1 MRVLPKIIKDIEDK
15 IIFSAMEAFGEY
27 GYAKS
32 DMKKIASGAGI
43 AVGTLYNYFPN
54 KKELFKKVFS
64 KSWEMTVETLDGVCA
79 ESGSNIEKIERFIT
93 VVYDDV
99 TARRGLG
106 KELIRADVLPVD
118 FRKDIRNMIFGRL
131 DSLFE
136 SYLKESGIAIETS
149 KRWRLS
155 DSLISTLMCM
165 HRAYPGE
172 RDENIEFVFEM
183 VKRYLG

>member
-1 MRVLPKIIKDIEDK
+1 MKALPKIIKDIEDK
-15 IIFSAMEAFGEY
+15 ILFSAIEAFGEY

-32 DMKKIASGAGI
+32 DMKKIAAGAGI

-54 KKELFKKVFS
+54 KKELFKNVFS
-64 KSWEMTVETLDGVCA
+64 KSWEMTFEKLDEVHRGG
-79 ESGSNIEKIERFIT
+79 GSSIEKIENFIA
-93 VVYDDV
+93 VLYDDV
-99 TARRGLG
+99 TSRKGLG
-106 KELIRADVLPVD
+106 RELIRADVLPKD
-118 FRKDIRNMIFGRL
+118 FRKDIRNAIFDRL

-136 SYLKESGIAIETS
+136 SYLKESGISIETS

>member
-1 MRVLPKIIKDIEDK
+1 MKVLPKIIKDIEEK
-15 IIFSAMEAFGEY
+15 ILISAMEAFGEY

-32 DMKKIASGAGI
+32 DMKKIAAGAGI

-64 KSWEMTVETLDGVCA
+64 KSWEMTFEKLDEICRG
-79 ESGSNIEKIERFIT
+79 SGSSIEKIERFIT
-93 VVYDDV
+93 AVYDDV
-99 TARRGLG
+99 TSRKGLG
-106 KELIRADVLPVD
+106 KELIRADVLPMD
-118 FRKDIRNMIFGRL
+118 FRKDIRSAIFSRL

-136 SYLKESGIAIETS
+136 GYLKESGIDIETS

-172 RDENIEFVFEM
+172 RDDNIEFVFEM